1 MRTNQILPSLAV
13 LASLAGCA
21 AFEPDYYNCNSLVTS
36 YAQGARASLISEAT
50 LQNVEVRFNGV
61 SARCYDEGTDII
73 AEVGIGLKVSRELS
87 EGQDIAPVSVPML
100 AAIIDEDEAV
110 ISRES
115 FVYTMQFTN
124 NLDVIYPLVRREF
137 NVPQGGRLILSLT
150 PTLIGD
156 EAGS

>member
-1 MRTNQILPSLAV
+1 MRANRILPSLAV

-21 AFEPDYYNCNSLVTS
+21 AFEPDYYNCKSQVTS
-36 YAQGARASLISEAT
+36 FAQGARASLIAQES
-50 LQNVEVRFNGV
+50 LQNIEVRFNGV
-61 SARCYDEGTDII
+61 SARCYDEGTQTV

-87 EGQDIAPVSVPML
+87 EGSDVAPVSVPMV
-100 AAIIDEDEAV
+100 AAIIDADEGV
-110 ISRES
+110 MGTQS

-137 NVPQGGRLILSLT
+137 NIPQGGRLILSLT
-150 PTLIGD
+150 PSLVGD

>member
-1 MRTNQILPSLAV
+1 M
-13 LASLAGCA
+13 
-21 AFEPDYYNCNSLVTS
+21 
-36 YAQGARASLISEAT
+36 
-50 LQNVEVRFNGV
+50 
-61 SARCYDEGTDII
+61 
-73 AEVGIGLKVSRELS
+73 KVSRELS
-87 EGQDIAPVSVPML
+87 EGQDVAPVSVPML

-137 NVPQGGRLILSLT
+137 NVPQGGRVILSLT